1 MHSISLSTGLSHSDW
16 SVPQAKAIL
25 STYATLA
32 TLLAGTTTTLLTYYR
47 NPLEGGGVWGPIIL
61 GVTQAALILN
71 IYAAL
76 LAVGLIAVSI
86 TLQTPNS
93 NHNHGGNGSKDADVM
108 QMFSSSSFSNNR
120 GQRNHRSQ
128 TEDQDQGRTSIE
140 PRILS
145 PLTVCILDRLTL
157 GVSWL
162 ITLAGA
168 MELLGLFMYAAH
180 FQSFEVGISMSIG
193 GVLCLLVT

>member
-47 NPLEGGGVWGPIIL
+47 NPLEGEGVWGPVIL
-61 GVTQAALILN
+61 GITQAALILN

-86 TLQTPNS
+86 TLQTPNH
-93 NHNHGGNGSKDADVM
+93 NHNGNGSKDADVM
-108 QMFSSSSFSNNR
+108 QMFNSSSFSNNR
-120 GQRNHRSQ
+120 GQGQGQGQGNRQSQ
-128 TEDQDQGRTSIE
+128 SRTSIE